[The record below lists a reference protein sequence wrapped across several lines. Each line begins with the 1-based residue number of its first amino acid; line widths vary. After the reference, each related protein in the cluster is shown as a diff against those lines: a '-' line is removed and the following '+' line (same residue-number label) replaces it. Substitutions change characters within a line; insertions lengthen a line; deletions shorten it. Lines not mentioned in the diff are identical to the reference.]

1 MTSRGVLVTGGAA
14 GIGGA
19 ISRAFLD
26 AGDRVVV
33 VNQNPASAAALSRDY
48 GDHVQVLVGDVREDA
63 LLARAVRAAV
73 EWAGQL
79 DVAVNNAGVAGP
91 HRPLPEFSLDEYDL
105 IMGVNVRGIFNA
117 MRHELPVMLAVGRGS
132 VINMASALGLV
143 GARDQCIY
151 SASKHAV
158 VGLTRSAALDV
169 AGTGIRINCVCPGVI
184 ESDLSREAMASNPGL
199 AEIWKGLHPVGRL
212 GQATEVAQ
220 AVLWLASDQ
229 SSFVTGTS
237 LPVDGGYT
245 SR

>member
-1 MTSRGVLVTGGAA
+1 MTYRGILVTGGAA

-33 VNQNPASAAALSRDY
+33 VDQNPAATAALSRDY
-48 GDHVQVLVGDVREDA
+48 GDRLQVLVGDVRDDG
-63 LLARAVRAAV
+63 LLEQAVRTTV
-73 EWAGQL
+73 EWAGRL

-91 HRPLPEFSLDEYDL
+91 HRPLPQFSLDEYDL
-105 IMGVNVRGIFNA
+105 IMGVNVRGIFSA
-117 MRHELPVMLAVGRGS
+117 MRHELPVMLAAGRGS

-143 GARDQCIY
+143 GAPDQSIY

-158 VGLTRSAALDV
+158 VGLTRSAALDA
-169 AGTGIRINCVCPGVI
+169 AGSGVRINCVCPGVI
-184 ESDLSREAMASNPGL
+184 ESDLSRDAMAANPGL
-199 AEIWKGLHPVGRL
+199 AEAWKGLHPAGRL

-220 AVLWLASDQ
+220 AVLWLAGDQ

-237 LPVDGGYT
+237 LSVDGGYT